1 MMKKTH
7 GLCCILLGA
16 ILLIAALS
24 LVLYNTNENKES
36 GEVAN
41 NILSELKSVI
51 PETTTST
58 TITTMENDL
67 FAYYAQFET
76 TTVPIIE
83 EPTMEIDSGIYIGII
98 ELPVLGLELPVM
110 SEWSYPNLKLSPCR
124 YKGTVADKNIIIA
137 AHNYNSHFGRL
148 KELYGGEEIIF
159 TDANGYPHYYEVSQ
173 ITEINGKDIE
183 SMDFGS
189 DDSWDLTLF
198 TCTLSGQ
205 SRVTVRAV
213 EKQELTE

>member
-1 MMKKTH
+1 MKKTH
-7 GLCCILLGA
+7 GLCCIILGA

-24 LVLYNTNENKES
+24 LVLYNKNENEKG

-41 NILSELKSVI
+41 SILNEIKMEI

-58 TITTMENDL
+58 TSTTMENDL

-76 TTVPIIE
+76 TTVPVIE
-83 EPTMEIDSGIYIGII
+83 EPTMEIDSNIYIGII
-98 ELPVLGLELPVM
+98 SVPALGLELPVM
-110 SEWSYPNLKLSPCR
+110 SDWSYPNLKISPCR
-124 YKGTVADKNIIIA
+124 YKGNIYDKNIIIA

-159 TDANGYPHYYEVSQ
+159 TDASGYPHYYEVSQ
-173 ITEINGKDIE
+173 IIEIDGRDIE
-183 SMDFGS
+183 AMDFGS
-189 DDSWDLTLF
+189 AESWDLTLF

-213 EKQELTE
+213 EKKEIQE

>member
-1 MMKKTH
+1 MKKTH

-41 NILSELKSVI
+41 SILSELKSVM
-51 PETTTST
+51 PETTTAT
-58 TITTMENDL
+58 TVTTLENDL
-67 FAYYAQFET
+67 FVYYAQFDT
-76 TTVPIIE
+76 TTVPVIE
-83 EPTMEIDSGIYIGII
+83 EPKMEIDSNIYIGII
-98 ELPVLGLELPVM
+98 EIPALSLELPVM

-124 YKGTVADKNIIIA
+124 YKGTVTEKNIIIA

-148 KELYGGEEIIF
+148 KELYSGDEIIF

-173 ITEINGKDIE
+173 ITEINGRDIE

-189 DDSWDLTLF
+189 ADSWDLTLF

-205 SRVTVRAV
+205 SRVTIRAV
-213 EKQELTE
+213 EKQELLE

>member
-1 MMKKTH
+1 MKKAH

-36 GEVAN
+36 REVAN
-41 NILSELKSVI
+41 NILSELKI
-51 PETTTST
+51 EMPETTTAT
-58 TITTMENDL
+58 TVTTLENDL
-67 FAYYAQFET
+67 FVYYAQFET
-76 TTVPIIE
+76 TTVPVIE
-83 EPTMEIDSGIYIGII
+83 EPKKEIDGNIYIGII
-98 ELPVLGLELPVM
+98 EIPALQLELPVM

-124 YKGTVADKNIIIA
+124 YKGTVAERNIIIA

-148 KELYGGEEIIF
+148 KELYGGEDIIF
-159 TDANGYPHYYEVSQ
+159 TDTNGYPHYYEVSQ
-173 ITEINGKDIE
+173 ITEINGRDIE

-189 DDSWDLTLF
+189 ADTWDLTLF

-213 EKQELTE
+213 EKDINFN

>member
-1 MMKKTH
+1 MKKTH

>member
-1 MMKKTH
+1 MKKAH

-24 LVLYNTNENKES
+24 LVLHNTKENKES
-36 GEVAN
+36 GEVASS
-41 NILSELKSVI
+41 ILSELKAAM
-51 PETTTST
+51 PETTTAT
-58 TITTMENDL
+58 TVTTMENDL
-67 FAYYAQFET
+67 FAYYAQFDT
-76 TTVPIIE
+76 TTVPVVE
-83 EPTMEIDSGIYIGII
+83 EPTMAIDDSVYIGILEI
-98 ELPVLGLELPVM
+98 SALGLELPVM

-124 YKGTVADKNIIIA
+124 YKGTVADKNMIIA
-137 AHNYNSHFGRL
+137 AHNYTSHFGRL

-159 TDANGYPHYYEVSQ
+159 TDAGGYPHYYEVTQ
-173 ITEINGKDIE
+173 ILEINGRDIE

-189 DDSWDLTLF
+189 EDSWDLTLF

-213 EKQELTE
+213 EKNIEE

>member
-1 MMKKTH
+1 MKKTH
-7 GLCCILLGA
+7 GLCCIVLGA
-16 ILLIAALS
+16 ILLIAGLS
-24 LVLYNTNENKES
+24 LVLYNRNENKKS
-36 GEVAN
+36 GEVADT
-41 NILSELKSVI
+41 IVSELKSLL
-51 PETTTST
+51 PETTTAT
-58 TITTMENDL
+58 TVTTMENDL

-83 EPTMEIDSGIYIGII
+83 EPTMEIDSRIYVGII
-98 ELPVLGLELPVM
+98 EIPALQIELPVM
-110 SEWSYPNLKLSPCR
+110 SEWNYPNLKLSPCR
-124 YKGTVADKNIIIA
+124 YKGTVADRNMIIA
-137 AHNYNSHFGRL
+137 AHNYYSHFGRL

-173 ITEINGKDIE
+173 ITEINGRDIE

-189 DDSWDLTLF
+189 ADSWDLTLF

-213 EKQELTE
+213 EKNITE